1 MALYFSSQCGWFRQ
15 TSIFH
20 YFPVPNQCH
29 SPNSSL
35 LPKWTGTDLQLARTM
50 GTPTRADEP
59 ADAQVT
65 QGVYSF
71 MLSVSKCASL
81 VSGEQFLGS

>member
-1 MALYFSSQCGWFRQ
+1 MALYFSSQCGWFGQ

-20 YFPVPNQCH
+20 YFPVPL
-29 SPNSSL
+29 PNSSL
-35 LPKWTGTDLQLARTM
+35 LPKWTGTDLQLARTV
-50 GTPTRADEP
+50 GTPTRAEEP
-59 ADAQVT
+59 ADAQAT

-81 VSGEQFLGS
+81 VSGERFPGS